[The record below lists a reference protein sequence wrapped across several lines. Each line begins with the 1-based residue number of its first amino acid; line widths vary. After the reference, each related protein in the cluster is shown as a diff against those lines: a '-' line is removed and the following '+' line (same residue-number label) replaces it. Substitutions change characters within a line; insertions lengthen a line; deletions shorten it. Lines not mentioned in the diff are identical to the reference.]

1 MSNKVIASSKIGRAQ
16 IFACEFEND
25 NKFITC
31 GENDIK
37 FWTVTGFNVVCKK
50 GNMENFEPLTSAAF
64 AFPSKTCVTGTSTGK
79 LLVWTNG
86 VASTAVPDAHNGLVL
101 TLLAKSNQLIS
112 GGEDGII
119 KIWDSNFKNTGSED
133 LTGFTKLPPAI
144 RALDMN
150 SAGSFIIG
158 TQHSEIIKI
167 QQSNKVILMQGHY
180 SGQLWGLCVSPKEE
194 LFCTCGGDM
203 TIRIWSKEKLEAMN
217 PINDECITCDWSSN
231 AAFIACGSRSGK
243 IFTFSADLELRELSM
258 KQSGLDKNQAIT
270 DVKIAPN
277 CQLIA
282 YGALNGASPIEIM
295 KVKEN
300 GQDLAILKQI
310 NIGLSTPLLHQ
321 DWDATSS
328 TLIVNSKGYD
338 LLYVNVA
345 VGSIVRSSSCAENE
359 WYSWTC
365 IFGYFVKA
373 LLPELNKQID
383 ISSVCRSQNK
393 KTIAF
398 GKNSGKI
405 KIYRYPCVA
414 KLPSHKAYIGHS
426 SLVSNVKFFSEDRY
440 LISTGNRDNTILI
453 WTSEFDEET
462 IGTKEEEKNPEE
474 LKGLSPIIPIKKP
487 MVIKDEEEKEEK
499 KEIQGSILDILDG
512 IKEPSKYLK
521 SPYTQ
526 THPPRKVLKLNYIYG
541 YRSQDTRNNIHYL
554 KDGSIVYHAAAVGI
568 VHDKNTNS
576 QRFFNLHRQTIS
588 AIAFHPDGIRVATG
602 DNSEI
607 PYIYI
612 WDSTTCSQIAAF
624 KGELAQGIKYL
635 AFSPTGDYLAAVDIE
650 DDRTL
655 AIYDANNAILVALAN
670 IGPANVL
677 QVDFKAENELVSVGE
692 KHIMFWKMNNKSLTS
707 KLGNFAGHSNLLGCL
722 SADKDLVL
730 TGNALGELYQWN
742 DFQILSVNKIH
753 TEPIDCINIA
763 EQMYK
768 IFNSFNRI
776 LTGGRDGKVNIL
788 DKAFKLLMPIDMT
801 NQLYHSISPGVR
813 TLSLDRMGKKLLVG
827 TAGSEIYELSIDPS
841 RKKVGDNPNTIA
853 TCHCA
858 PQDKVIFLYILF

>member
-1 MSNKVIASSKIGRAQ
+1 MSIGEDEYHSFAIYDWMSNKVIASSKIGRAQ

-37 FWTVTGFNVVCKK
+37 FWFVTGFNVVCKK
-50 GNMENFEPLTSAAF
+50 GSMENFEPITSAAF

-79 LLVWTNG
+79 LLVWSQGT
-86 VASTAVPDAHNGLVL
+86 ATTAVSDAHKGMVL

-119 KIWDSNFKNTGSED
+119 KVWDSNFNNTGSED
-133 LTGFTKLPPAI
+133 LTGFTKLPPTI
-144 RALDMN
+144 RAFDMN

-180 SGQLWGLCVSPKEE
+180 SGQLWGLCVSPKQE
-194 LFCTCGGDM
+194 LFFTCGGDM
-203 TIRIWSKEKLEAMN
+203 TIRIWSKEKQEA
-217 PINDECITCDWSSN
+217 INSISEECITCDWSSN
-231 AAFIACGSRSGK
+231 ATFIATGTRSGK
-243 IFTFSADLELRELSM
+243 IITFSADLEMRELSM
-258 KQSGLDKNQAIT
+258 KPCGFEKGQAIT

-295 KVKEN
+295 KVKED
-300 GQDLAILKQI
+300 GQELAILKQI
-310 NIGLSTPLLHQ
+310 NIGLTTPLLHH
-321 DWDATSS
+321 DWDISSS

-338 LLYVNVA
+338 LLYVNVG

-365 IFGYFVKA
+365 IFGYFVRA

-383 ISSVCRSQNK
+383 ISSACRSQNK

-398 GKNSGKI
+398 GKNEGKI
-405 KIYRYPCVA
+405 IIYRYPCVT
-414 KLPSHKAYIGHS
+414 KTPSHKTYIGHS
-426 SLVSNVKFFSEDRY
+426 SLISNVKFFSEDKY
-440 LISTGNRDNTILI
+440 LISTGNRDNTVLL
-453 WTSEFDEET
+453 WASEFDEESKEA
-462 IGTKEEEKNPEE
+462 KEEEKNPEE
-474 LKGLSPIIPIKKP
+474 LKGLSPIPPIKKP
-487 MVIKDEEEKEEK
+487 IENKEEDKKEEK
-499 KEIQGSILDILDG
+499 KETPSSILDILEG

-526 THPPRKVLKLNYIYG
+526 THPPRKELKLSYIYG
-541 YRSQDTRNNIHYL
+541 YRSQESRNNIHYL

-568 VHDKNTNS
+568 VHDKHNNS

-588 AIAFHPDGIRVATG
+588 AIAFHPDGIRVSTG
-602 DNSEI
+602 DSSPE

-624 KGELAQGIKYL
+624 KGELKRGIKCL
-635 AFSPTGDYLAAVDIE
+635 AFSPSGDYLAGVDVD

-677 QVDFKAENELVSVGE
+677 QVDFRAENELVSVGE

-707 KLGNFAGHSNLLGCL
+707 KQGNFAGHSNLLGCL
-722 SADKDLVL
+722 SSDKDLVL

-742 DFQILSVNKIH
+742 EYQVLSANKIH

-763 EQMYK
+763 EQM
-768 IFNSFNRI
+768 
-776 LTGGRDGKVNIL
+776 
-788 DKAFKLLMPIDMT
+788 
-801 NQLYHSISPGVR
+801 
-813 TLSLDRMGKKLLVG
+813 
-827 TAGSEIYELSIDPS
+827 
-841 RKKVGDNPNTIA
+841 
-853 TCHCA
+853 
-858 PQDKVIFLYILF
+858 